1 MAEERILKTIYQ
13 AVEEINQQLPEE
25 ARLKLSPDTVLWS
38 KANGLDSMGLVN
50 LIVMT
55 EENIEEEFG
64 KAINLADE
72 KAMSQENSP
81 FQTIETLANYI
92 GMLVKEN
99 SSRSTG

>member
-1 MAEERILKTIYQ
+1 MQDQRILKVIYQ

-25 ARLKLSPDTVLWS
+25 ARLKPSPDTVLWS

-64 KAINLADE
+64 KTINLADE
-72 KAMSQENSP
+72 KAMSQEKSP

-92 GMLVKEN
+92 GMLVQEN

>member
-1 MAEERILKTIYQ
+1 MAEERILKMIYQ
-13 AVEEINQQLPEE
+13 AVEEINQQLSEE
-25 ARLKLSPDTVLWS
+25 ARLKPSPETVLWS

-64 KAINLADE
+64 KTINLADE

-81 FQTIETLANYI
+81 FQTIESLANYI

-99 SSRSTG
+99 SSRTTG